1 MVAVLPGNR
10 SRSCHGS
17 AAPTAPRPACADAG
31 AVGGSPTS
39 PTVARTSYVDPRVID
54 AFLAGETIAPAHERG
69 RRTIEA
75 AVLEVIDG

>member
-1 MVAVLPGNR
+1 MPRLRRSDCSPPGLRRRRRGRGFSN
-10 SRSCHGS
+10 
-17 AAPTAPRPACADAG
+17 T
-31 AVGGSPTS
+31 